1 MLPLNKAVTIL
12 RVSQVILG
20 IALLGV
26 ISCSS
31 SAPADNGLDDSQIY
45 YADQIQQ
52 FQRLKAHRERQ
63 KRIERE
69 YIARTRA
76 ENLEAWLALQ
86 YDDREAERLG
96 LTREQVR
103 NANRRRSL
111 KTHTDEWLRI
121 NR

>member
-1 MLPLNKAVTIL
+1 MTIL

-31 SAPADNGLDDSQIY
+31 SAPDDNGLDDSQIY

-96 LTREQVR
+96 LTREQIR

-111 KTHTDEWLRI
+111 KTHLDEWLRI

>member
-1 MLPLNKAVTIL
+1 MLPLKKTVTIL

-31 SAPADNGLDDSQIY
+31 SAPDDNGLDDSQIY

-96 LTREQVR
+96 LTREQIR

-111 KTHTDEWLRI
+111 KTHLDEWLRI